1 MGNGQTSSLWMLL
14 AVTVWSVAPLETP
27 RTRYHIRVN
36 VVDLATLYLVQTM
49 YWTKVYILWIY
60 SVSEGKG
67 CKIALKVGN
76 S

>member
-1 MGNGQTSSLWMLL
+1 MVNGQTSSLWMLL
-14 AVTVWSVAPLETP
+14 AVQVWSVAPLETP

-36 VVDLATLYLVQTM
+36 AVDLATSYLVETT

-60 SVSEGKG
+60 SVPEGKG
-67 CKIALKVGN
+67 CMIALKVGN